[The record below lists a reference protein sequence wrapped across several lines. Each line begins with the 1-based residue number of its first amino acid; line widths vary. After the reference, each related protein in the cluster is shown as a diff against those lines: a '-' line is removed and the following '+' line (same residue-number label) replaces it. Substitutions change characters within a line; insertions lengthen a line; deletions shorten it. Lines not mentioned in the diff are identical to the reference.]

1 MTPGAT
7 SSIRRVNE
15 RALEMT
21 YKINGNVLN
30 TQQIELPY
38 DSKTLTITRRIAGE
52 TETNIRVFERQ

>member
-1 MTPGAT
+1 M
-7 SSIRRVNE
+7 NE

-30 TQQIELPY
+30 TQQIELSS
-38 DSKTLTITRRIAGE
+38 DSKTLTITIVDE